1 MAAKKLGKSTVKFV
15 SPPIIVGTGTIVGP
29 VEGKGPLGSDFDV
42 VLPDHAYG
50 ERTPE
55 RSEAK
60 ILEQAAKIA
69 IERAKIERKMVDC
82 YIAGDLLN
90 QIVSA
95 SYSARQLG
103 VPYLGVYGACS
114 TSAMGLAIA
123 GMMLDGGFADYVL
136 VACSSHY
143 QTAER
148 QYRYPIELNCQHK
161 PTSQYTVTGAGAA
174 VLALSGSG
182 PRVTSATIG
191 TVVDLGLK
199 DVNDMGSAMAPAAA
213 VTLLTHFADTGG
225 AVSDYDLILTGDL
238 ASVGSEMLKELVRD
252 NGLDLGANYRDC
264 GLMLF
269 DAKSQR
275 VGAGGSGCAC
285 SAVVTFGHVLKG
297 MEQGAYRKILLIA
310 TGALMSPLCC
320 QQGESI
326 PAVAHAVVIEA

>member
-1 MAAKKLGKSTVKFV
+1 MAAKKVGRSTIEFTN
-15 SPPIIVGTGTIVGP
+15 PPIVVGTGTIVGP

-55 RSEAK
+55 RSETK

-69 IERAKIERKMVDC
+69 IERAKVEKKMVDC

-95 SYSARQLG
+95 SYSARQLAI
-103 VPYLGVYGACS
+103 PYLGVYGACA
-114 TSAMGLAIA
+114 TSAVGLTLA
-123 GMMLDGGFADYVL
+123 GMIIDGGFADYVL
-136 VACSSHY
+136 VASSSHY

-148 QYRYPIELNCQHK
+148 QYRYPIEVNCQHK
-161 PTSQYTVTGAGAA
+161 PTAQYTVTGAGAA
-174 VLALSGSG
+174 LLASSGSG
-182 PRVTSATIG
+182 PKVTGATIG
-191 TVVDLGLK
+191 TVIDLGLK

-213 VTLLTHFADTGG
+213 DTLLTHFSDTGR
-225 AVSDYDLILTGDL
+225 STRDYDLILTGDL
-238 ASVGSEMLKELVRD
+238 ASVGSEMLKELVKD
-252 NGLDLGANYRDC
+252 DGVELGNNYRDC

-269 DAKSQR
+269 DTKSQK

-285 SAVVTFGHVLKG
+285 SAVVTFGHVLKE
-297 MEQGAYRKILLIA
+297 MEKGVYKRVLLIA

-326 PAVAHAVVIEA
+326 PGVAHAVVIEA